1 MLTTKTDEGNRQM
14 EGRLKLFLAAVI
26 TAGTTLL
33 VIAISSMSIRDVM
46 LYMTYF
52 TMAVVGAMLK
62 VRLPKIEGTSS
73 LHYFVVLLALADLTY
88 AETLT
93 IACAGIVVQC
103 YWRATQTPR
112 AVQVVFNVAT
122 MALTVGTAFAT
133 AQLPA
138 WFGLPQ
144 NELAGGI
151 AAATAYFVTN
161 SVLLAGVLALSTRRR
176 FVSVWQYWFLWS
188 FPYYAVVGLIAAVL
202 GGPAQRTVVAV
213 VLPAMYLIYRYYR
226 LHVESQGA
234 GKLVH

>member
-1 MLTTKTDEGNRQM
+1 M
-14 EGRLKLFLAAVI
+14 EGRLKIFLAAVI
-26 TAGTTLL
+26 TTGTTLL
-33 VIAISSMSIRDVM
+33 VVAISSMGIGDIA

-52 TMAVVGAMLK
+52 TMALASAMLK

-93 IACAGIVVQC
+93 VACAAIIVQC

-122 MALTVGTAFAT
+122 MAVTVAAAFVA
-133 AQLPA
+133 AQLPVR
-138 WFGLPQ
+138 FGVTY
-144 NELAGGI
+144 NALAAGI
-151 AAATAYFVTN
+151 AAATAYFITN

-176 FVSVWQYWFLWS
+176 FVSVWQYWFQWS
-188 FPYYAVVGLIAAVL
+188 FPYYAVVGVIAAVL
-202 GGPAQRTVVAV
+202 GGPAQRTLTAV

-226 LHVESQGA
+226 LHVESQNTGN
-234 GKLVH
+234 LVH

>member
-1 MLTTKTDEGNRQM
+1 M

-26 TAGTTLL
+26 TTGSALL
-33 VIAISSMSIRDVM
+33 VIAISSMSIRDIA
-46 LYMTYF
+46 LYMTYL

-88 AETLT
+88 AETVT
-93 IACAGIVVQC
+93 VACAGIVVQC
-103 YWRATQTPR
+103 YWRAAQTPR

-122 MALTVGTAFAT
+122 MAVTVATAFAT
-133 AQLPA
+133 AQLPVR
-138 WFGLPQ
+138 FGLPQ
-144 NELAGGI
+144 NEVATAI

-161 SVLLAGVLALSTRRR
+161 SVLLAAVLALSTRRG
-176 FVSVWQYWFLWS
+176 FMPVWQYWFQWS

-202 GGPAQRTVVAV
+202 GGPAQRTAIAV

-226 LHVESQGA
+226 LHVESQNTGN
-234 GKLVH
+234 LVH